1 MIENRAAG
9 ILLHPTSL
17 PSPHGI
23 GDLGA
28 EAYRFIDF
36 LQAAGIRL
44 WQILPL
50 GPCGH
55 GNSPYSAV
63 SSFAGN
69 PLLLSLEKLAEDG
82 LVNATEIAENPGFPD
97 DHVDYELVSPW
108 KMPLLRK
115 AAARFLQDA
124 ENSAPFREF
133 CTAEEWWLEDFA
145 LYTALQDH
153 FSLYPAEEPAE
164 PRVINRYWERDIALR
179 EPEALERWRS
189 RFTEE
194 TALQKALQFLFF
206 RQWRR
211 LKTYAGEAGV
221 EIVGDV
227 PIFVA
232 PDSADVWAFRS
243 NFQIDDHGRLKALAG
258 VPPDYFSAEGQLW
271 GNPLFDWDA
280 MSAEGYAWWLRRLEA
295 VLRQVDWVRIDHFRA
310 FQAYWRIPAD
320 AESAKEGEWIKAP
333 GADFFRVLKS
343 RMGELPIIAEDLG
356 IITDEVH
363 ELRRAA
369 GLPGMKVLQFAFEF
383 DSEGVFRGSHAFLPH
398 NQEPNSVVYT
408 GTHDNDTTAGWYAS
422 RDEKT
427 KDIIRRYLARDGHDI
442 VWDLIRLALSS
453 PAGFAIIPFQ
463 DLLGLGSEARMNT
476 PSTVGAHNWAY
487 RFRSGEANEWISGR
501 LYEMNMLYGRL

>member
-1 MIENRAAG
+1 MIEKRAAG

-23 GDLGA
+23 GDLGPG
-28 EAYRFIDF
+28 AYRFLDF
-36 LQAAGIRL
+36 LRASGMRL

-69 PLLLSLEKLAEDG
+69 PLLISLELLVEEGLLSWEELAD
-82 LVNATEIAENPGFPD
+82 PPQFPEER
-97 DHVDYELVSPW
+97 VDYESVESW
-108 KMPLLRK
+108 KRPLLRK
-115 AAARFLQDA
+115 AAGRFLKEPPVAFD
-124 ENSAPFREF
+124 EF
-133 CTAEEWWLEDFA
+133 CGQEEWWLEDFA

-153 FSLYPAEEPAE
+153 FSANPVHETEDA
-164 PRVINRYWERDIALR
+164 RIINRYWPRDIALR
-179 EPEALERWRS
+179 EPEALERWRD
-189 RFTEE
+189 RFADEIL
-194 TALQKALQFLFF
+194 LQKALQLLFF

-211 LKTYAGEAGV
+211 LKAYAGEAGI
-221 EIVGDV
+221 EIIGDV

-243 NFQIDDHGRLKALAG
+243 NFQIDEAGRLKALAG

-271 GNPLFDWDA
+271 GNPLFDWES
-280 MSAEGYAWWLRRLEA
+280 MGKEEYAWWRRRLEA
-295 VLRQVDWVRIDHFRA
+295 ILNQVDWVRIDHFRA
-310 FQAYWRIPAD
+310 FQAYWRIPAE
-320 AESAKEGEWIKAP
+320 AESAKEGEWIPAP
-333 GADFFRVLKS
+333 GADFFRVL
-343 RMGELPIIAEDLG
+343 RAEMGELPIIAEDLG

-363 ELRRAA
+363 RLRRAA

-383 DSEGVFRGSHAFLPH
+383 GAEGEFRGNHPFLPH
-398 NQEPNSVVYT
+398 MHARNSVVYT

-427 KDIIRRYLARDGHDI
+427 RDIVRRFLARDDHDI

-463 DLLGLGSEARMNT
+463 DLLGEGSEARMNT
-476 PSTVGAHNWAY
+476 PSTVGSHNWAY
-487 RFRSGEANEWISGR
+487 RYRPGDANELISAR
-501 LYEMNMLYGRL
+501 LYEMNMLYGRC

>member
-1 MIENRAAG
+1 MIKKRAAG

-17 PSPHGI
+17 PSSHGI

-36 LQAAGIRL
+36 LNAAGMHL

-69 PLLLSLEKLAEDG
+69 PLLISLDALAEEELLSGDEPAA
-82 LVNATEIAENPGFPD
+82 LPGFPD
-97 DHVDYELVSPW
+97 DRVDYEQVISW
-108 KMPLLRK
+108 KMPLLRR
-115 AAARFLQDA
+115 AAGNFLSRA
-124 ENSAPFREF
+124 PESAPFKEF
-133 CTAEEWWLEDFA
+133 CAAEAWWLDDFA

-153 FSLYPAEEPAE
+153 FSAHPANETDET
-164 PRVINRYWERDIALR
+164 RIINRFWERDIALR
-179 EPEALERWRS
+179 EPDALERWRS
-189 RFTEE
+189 RFTDEV
-194 TALQKALQFLFF
+194 ALQKALQFLFF
-206 RQWRR
+206 QQWRR
-211 LKTYAGEAGV
+211 LKAYAGEAEV

-243 NFQIDDHGRLKALAG
+243 NFQIDAQGRLKALAG
-258 VPPDYFSAEGQLW
+258 VPPDYFSADGQLW
-271 GNPLFDWDA
+271 GNPLYDWEA
-280 MSAEGYAWWLRRLEA
+280 MGAEGYAWWLRRLEA
-295 VLRQVDWVRIDHFRA
+295 VLKQVDWVRIDHFRA

-320 AESAKEGEWIKAP
+320 AESAREGEWIKAP

-343 RMGELPIIAEDLG
+343 ERGELPIIAEDLG

-383 DSEGVFRGSHAFLPH
+383 DEVGAFRGSHAFLPH
-398 NQEPNSVVYT
+398 NQESNSVVYT
-408 GTHDNDTTAGWYAS
+408 GTHDNDTAAGWYAS
-422 RDEKT
+422 RDETT
-427 KDIIRRYLARDGHDI
+427 KDIVRRYLARDDHDI

-487 RFRSGEANEWISGR
+487 RFRPGEASAWISAR